1 MTDDGDSHSLSRRSH
16 RTEVLHVG
24 HFLGRGT
31 ARLSVG
37 SSLWLPTRN
46 AVAIAVLLYL
56 AGLIIF
62 STVLLARCNESTP
75 GYYLHGFARYDSN
88 VFGWT
93 QYSKIGFT
101 NLHLFHPSEATSP
114 TVPRGLVFKDF
125 AESVEAHPRYS
136 ASMWSDLEEYPDP
149 NLPIVAFLDADL
161 CFTVHWPKFGGT
173 YDSSSDTENGRPPMR
188 RSQIFKY
195 LGVNGGGPIDPCF
208 LIDKALASPAMTA
221 SPHSR
226 LVVLSHQWYE
236 GPIVSRCLGP
246 RRNSSKYE
254 QLVIG
259 HVAQQFSQVNARDFG
274 IPPWPVK
281 TIEDFPREKVCNDS
295 LPYLLSFK
303 GRSRSFFAEFES
315 YFTGLAANRTDIY
328 IDFGTGHYTSTTLGQ
343 ATKEVQANETY
354 YQLMTQSQFCP
365 VRKSASVFPRL
376 SFGAM
381 CGHLRCSSHLTPSLC
396 AVPARGDNL
405 FSVRFSEILSAGC
418 IPIIYADGWV
428 LPYTRA
434 VVDWSKLA
442 VVIPQQN
449 VHHTLDYIDHMTR
462 EEICE
467 RRLLAYDF
475 FHEFVKSGEAR
486 VSAIMRVLD
495 ERLRTGRLDPF
506 QYAPGIST
514 HRDSLAVYKT
524 EPQS

>member
-1 MTDDGDSHSLSRRSH
+1 MWGASGHFSPAVAVFVMVVVVSWSLG
-16 RTEVLHVG
+16 HVG
-24 HFLGRGT
+24 HMNI
-31 ARLSVG
+31 VG
-37 SSLWLPTRN
+37 SGATCRSVSFWL
-46 AVAIAVLLYL
+46 VLLNS

-62 STVLLARCNESTP
+62 SSVFLASYNESTHD
-75 GYYLHGFARYDSN
+75 YYKHGSARYDSN
-88 VFGWT
+88 AFGWT
-93 QYSKIGFT
+93 QYPKIGFT

-295 LPYLLSFK
+295 LPCLLSFK
-303 GRSRSFFAEFES
+303 GRSRSFFAEFKS

-376 SFGAM
+376 SFG
-381 CGHLRCSSHLTPSLC
+381 
-396 AVPARGDNL
+396 
-405 FSVRFSEILSAGC
+405 
-418 IPIIYADGWV
+418 
-428 LPYTRA
+428 
-434 VVDWSKLA
+434 
-442 VVIPQQN
+442 
-449 VHHTLDYIDHMTR
+449 
-462 EEICE
+462 
-467 RRLLAYDF
+467 
-475 FHEFVKSGEAR
+475 
-486 VSAIMRVLD
+486 
-495 ERLRTGRLDPF
+495 
-506 QYAPGIST
+506 
-514 HRDSLAVYKT
+514 
-524 EPQS
+524 